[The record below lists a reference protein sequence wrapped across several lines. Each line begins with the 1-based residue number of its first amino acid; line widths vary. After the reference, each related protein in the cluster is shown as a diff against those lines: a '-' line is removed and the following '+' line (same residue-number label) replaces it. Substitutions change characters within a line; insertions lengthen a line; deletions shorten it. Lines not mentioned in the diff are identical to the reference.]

1 MIRTSSFYH
10 SIRKNSVTPTKSL
23 IERSRRQPLS
33 ESWEKSY
40 DIIQEA
46 NKKIAKNNKDVAKL
60 LKNKKLSMKRYQKI
74 KALLESEAAIRNEA
88 IQKIEKIHRE
98 NTKNFEQQYD
108 SLHF

>member
-1 MIRTSSFYH
+1 M
-10 SIRKNSVTPTKSL
+10 
-23 IERSRRQPLS
+23 S

-40 DIIQEA
+40 DIIQDA

-60 LKNKKLSMKRYQKI
+60 LKKPKLSMKSYQKI